1 MDTLASR
8 GEGGAA
14 RLHPLRAARL
24 SRGLTIEQAAEGTR
38 LSESTIKRLEAG
50 KAGHPHTIRRL
61 ADYYRR
67 SPAALGLLPY
77 GRVEAGP
84 ATLALPAGAEED
96 MQRRDALGVLT
107 TATGGAV
114 LRPAGGAG
122 SDSLLLADTW
132 TSEQTAA
139 VLASLD
145 AGTPDPGAVRRL
157 VHEWLLAEPPQVVE
171 LRAGRRIGEGL
182 VRAVEGRVEQLRRMD
197 DFVGGGDLHG
207 LVAAELRATLAL
219 LRDAA
224 YPEAL
229 GRRLLTA
236 VGELSQLAGWV
247 ADDAD
252 LHALARRYYTAGVRA
267 AHAAGNA
274 PLGANL
280 ISTLSYQLANT
291 GDPREA
297 VALAHTAAAGAR
309 HAASATTLALFRER
323 IAWAHARAGDARGA
337 ERALGEADRL
347 FGHRRPEDD
356 PVWVYWLSRDEMDV
370 MAGRCATE
378 LRQPKRAEALLRP
391 VLARYDEALA
401 REAALYASWFAEDYV
416 QLRELEEAAAV
427 ATRSLLL
434 SARVNSARGRDRVAL
449 VRDELRRHPDVRAV
463 RDFEDLYRQVA
474 A

>member
-1 MDTLASR
+1 MAENALLR
-8 GEGGAA
+8 RE
-14 RLHPLRAARL
+14 RLR
-24 SRGLTIEQAAEGTR
+24 RGLTQEQPAERTKLTAR
-38 LSESTIKRLEAG
+38 TIGRLEQG
-50 KAGHPHTIRRL
+50 GRPRPDTIGL
-61 ADYYRR
+61 LTAYFKL
-67 SPAALGLLPY
+67 PAEALGLFPH
-77 GRVEAGP
+77 GRVESGP
-84 ATLALPAGAEED
+84 AALALPAGAWSD
-96 MQRRDALGVLT
+96 MQRRDVLGLL
-107 TATGGAV
+107 TATGGTL
-114 LRPAGGAG
+114 LRPPDGAG
-122 SDSLLLADTW
+122 ADSLLLVDTW
-132 TSEQTAA
+132 TPERTAA

-145 AGTPDPGAVRRL
+145 TGAPDPAAVRRL
-157 VHEWLLAEPPQVVE
+157 VHEWLLAEPPQVAE

-182 VRAVEGRVEQLRRMD
+182 VRAIEGRVEQLRRMD

-207 LVAAELRATLAL
+207 LVAAELRTTLGL
-219 LRDAA
+219 LRDAT

-229 GRRLLTA
+229 GRRLPTA
-236 VGELSQLAGWV
+236 VGELCQLAGWV

-291 GDPREA
+291 GDPHEA

-309 HAASATTLALFRER
+309 HGASSTTQALFQER
-323 IAWAHARAGDARGA
+323 IAWAHAKAGDARGT

-378 LRQPKRAEALLRP
+378 LRRPKRAEALLRP
-391 VLARYDEALA
+391 VLARYDEAHA
-401 REAALYASWFAEDYV
+401 RKSALYASWLAEAYV
-416 QLRELEEAAAV
+416 QLREVEAAAAV

-449 VRDELRRHPDVRAV
+449 VRDELQQHQDVRAV